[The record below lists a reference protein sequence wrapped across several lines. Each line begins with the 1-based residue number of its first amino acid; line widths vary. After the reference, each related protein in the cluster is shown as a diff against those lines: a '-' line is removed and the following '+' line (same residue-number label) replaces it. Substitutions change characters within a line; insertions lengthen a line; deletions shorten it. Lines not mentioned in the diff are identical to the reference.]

1 MCMKGLKG
9 SNYKPVINWYKSMQD
24 NSDLLIDLI
33 ESEQDKNGNALGNT
47 MNLIKVGL
55 FSYNLDLAINAT

>member
-1 MCMKGLKG
+1 MTMKGLKG
-9 SNYKPVINWYKSMQD
+9 SNYGPVINWFKSMES

-47 MNLIKVGL
+47 MNIIKVGL
-55 FSYNLDLAINAT
+55 FSYNLDIAIHAT